1 MDQDTFVGNVEDEL
15 MKILVLNGP
24 NLNLLGTRE
33 THIYGE
39 ETLADLDKSV
49 VDWGHAMGVEVET
62 LQSNHEGVLI
72 DAIQRPDLDGIVAN
86 PGALTHTSRAIADAI
101 ASIET
106 PVVEVHISN
115 IKEREPWRAKS
126 MISEVCSA
134 TIYGRGTVGYRD
146 GIRHL
151 VNRATHP
158 FEAIVFGS
166 QPDQVGDL
174 RLDGGDLV
182 ILVHGGFFRSQWTR
196 DTIESLALDL
206 TTRGYTTWNI
216 EYRRLG
222 VGGEWPAMGEDV
234 LQALDHVPQ
243 LEGDFE
249 RVVVIGH
256 SAGGYLSMWAS
267 PRSST
272 SIDHVV
278 ALAPIVDLERHA
290 RSQMDGATE
299 CQTLIDGGA
308 PVRVEPGQ
316 VPTFLVH
323 GEADQNVP
331 IGHSADLAR
340 SNGLELLTT
349 PHGHFDLLDP
359 AKPHWEKVVEAITKT

>member
-1 MDQDTFVGNVEDEL
+1 

-33 THIYGE
+33 LDIYGE
-39 ETLADLDKSV
+39 GTLADLDKSV
-49 VDWGHAMGVEVET
+49 VDWGHSMDVEVET

-72 DAIQRPDLDGIVAN
+72 DAIQRSDLDGIVAN

-101 ASIET
+101 GSVNT

-115 IKEREPWRAKS
+115 IKEREPWRATS

-151 VNRATHP
+151 VNQASHP
-158 FEAIVFGS
+158 SETVVYGPEA
-166 QPDQVGDL
+166 DQVGDL
-174 RLDGGDLV
+174 RPGGTELA
-182 ILVHGGFFRSQWTR
+182 ILVHGGFFRGQWMR
-196 DTIESLALDL
+196 DTIESLAVDL
-206 TTRGYTTWNI
+206 SARGYTTWNI

-222 VGGEWPAMGEDV
+222 VGGGWPAMGEDV
-234 LQALDHVPQ
+234 LQALDYLPQ
-243 LEGDFE
+243 LKTDFE
-249 RVVVIGH
+249 TVTVIGH
-256 SAGGYLSMWAS
+256 SAGGYLCMWAS

-272 SIDHVV
+272 NIDHIV

-290 RSQMDGATE
+290 RSQMDGADE
-299 CQTLIDGGA
+299 CQTLLDSGA
-308 PVRVEPGQ
+308 PAMVDPEQ
-316 VPTFLVH
+316 VPTLLVH

-340 SNGLELLTT
+340 AHGLELLTT

-359 AKPHWEKVVEAITKT
+359 TKPHWERIVAAIAKT